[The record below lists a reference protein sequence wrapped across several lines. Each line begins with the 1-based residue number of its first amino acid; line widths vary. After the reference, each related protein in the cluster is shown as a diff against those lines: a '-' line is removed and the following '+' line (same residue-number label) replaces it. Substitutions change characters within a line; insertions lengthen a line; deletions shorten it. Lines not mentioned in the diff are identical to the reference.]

1 MRLTTSG
8 VPAKAGTRPAADRA
22 SDKWAPTFV
31 GAPDGGMAKP
41 ISFNEDWRKSPARG
55 KRIMRFARSLAV
67 GALLLLSLLPA
78 RAAEPYHLRIGWVV
92 AGADLATLMFAKPEL
107 APHAGKSYIP
117 ELMHFE
123 GTSTAMQALATGEL
137 DCAALAYSTFAL
149 GVVNAGLEDLR
160 VIGDGFQDGVPGY
173 HTNGYF
179 VRNDSA
185 IRSVEDLKG
194 KVIATNQRG
203 SAVDMAV
210 RAMLAKHNLQD
221 KRDVTIIEVRF
232 PEQKAMLK
240 EGKVDLV
247 TTPLPF
253 GADPELL
260 SFAHPLFRQV
270 DAIGRSQ
277 MIVRVAREPF
287 LKAHHAEMVDFMEDY
302 LHTLK
307 YLLDPAHHDEA
318 VALLAQVT
326 KQKPA
331 LFEGWA
337 FTDKDYYRDPK
348 GLADLDALQAN
359 IDLQH
364 QLGFLRTS
372 LDVKKHADTSFG
384 DEAGRRLAAEAGH

>member
-1 MRLTTSG
+1 
-8 VPAKAGTRPAADRA
+8 
-22 SDKWAPTFV
+22 
-31 GAPDGGMAKP
+31 MAKP
-41 ISFNEDWRKSPARG
+41 ISFNEDWRQSPASG
-55 KRIMRFARSLAV
+55 KRIMRFVRSLAV
-67 GALLLLSLLPA
+67 GALLLLFVLPVQ
-78 RAAEPYHLRIGWVV
+78 AAEPYHLRIGWVV

-149 GVVNAGLEDLR
+149 GVVNAGLQDLR

-179 VRNDSA
+179 VHNDSP
-185 IRSVEDLKG
+185 IRTVEDLKG

-260 SFAHPLFRQV
+260 SFAHPLFTQV

-277 MIVRVAREPF
+277 MIVRVARELF

-302 LHTLK
+302 LHTLQ
-307 YLLDPAHHDEA
+307 YLLDPAHHAEA

-364 QLGFLRTS
+364 QLGFLRNS

>member
-1 MRLTTSG
+1 MVLL
-8 VPAKAGTRPAADRA
+8 
-22 SDKWAPTFV
+22 
-31 GAPDGGMAKP
+31 
-41 ISFNEDWRKSPARG
+41 
-55 KRIMRFARSLAV
+55 RIV
-67 GALLLLSLLPA
+67 ALLALAAVAVLSA

-92 AGADLATLMFAKPEL
+92 AGADLATLMFGKPEL
-107 APHAGKSYIP
+107 APHVGKSYIP
-117 ELMHFE
+117 ELTHFE

-149 GVVNAGLEDLR
+149 GVINAGLQDLR
-160 VIGDGFQDGVPGY
+160 AIGDGFQDGVPGY

-185 IRSVEDLKG
+185 IRTVEDLKG
-194 KVIATNQRG
+194 KIIATNQRG

-232 PEQKAMLK
+232 PDQKAMLK

-260 SFAHPLFRQV
+260 SFAHPLFTQV

-287 LKAHHAEMVDFMEDY
+287 LKTHHAEMVDFMEDY

-307 YLLDPAHHDEA
+307 YLLDPANHAEA

-364 QLGFLRTS
+364 QLGFLRSS
-372 LDVKKHADTSFG
+372 LDVKKHADNSLTE
-384 DEAGRRLAAEAGH
+384 EAVRRLAAEPGQ

>member
-1 MRLTTSG
+1 MR
-8 VPAKAGTRPAADRA
+8 VVR
-22 SDKWAPTFV
+22 
-31 GAPDGGMAKP
+31 
-41 ISFNEDWRKSPARG
+41 
-55 KRIMRFARSLAV
+55 LAV
-67 GALLLLSLLPA
+67 LALALSGLGLA
-78 RAAEPYHLRIGWVV
+78 SAQAAEPYRLRIGWVV
-92 AGADLATLMFAKPEL
+92 ASGDLATLMFAKPGL
-107 APHAGKSYIP
+107 AVHAGKSYVP
-117 ELMHFE
+117 ELIHFE

-137 DCAALAYSTFAL
+137 DTAALAYSTFAL
-149 GVVNAGLEDLR
+149 GIVNAGMADLR

-179 VRNDSA
+179 VRNDSP
-185 IRSVEDLKG
+185 IRTVEDLKG

-232 PEQKAMLK
+232 PDQKAMLK

-253 GADPELL
+253 GVDPELL
-260 SFAHPLFRQV
+260 EFAHPLFTQL

-287 LKAHHAEMVDFMEDY
+287 LKAHHAEMADFMEDY
-302 LHTLK
+302 LRALR
-307 YLLDPAHHDEA
+307 YLSDPAHHAET
-318 VALLAQVT
+318 VALIAQVT

-337 FTDKDYYRDPK
+337 FTKDDYYRDPAA
-348 GLADLDALQAN
+348 LADLDALQSN

-364 QLGFLRTS
+364 QLGFLKAP
-372 LDVKKHADTSFG
+372 LDVKKYADFS
-384 DEAGRRLAAEAGH
+384 L